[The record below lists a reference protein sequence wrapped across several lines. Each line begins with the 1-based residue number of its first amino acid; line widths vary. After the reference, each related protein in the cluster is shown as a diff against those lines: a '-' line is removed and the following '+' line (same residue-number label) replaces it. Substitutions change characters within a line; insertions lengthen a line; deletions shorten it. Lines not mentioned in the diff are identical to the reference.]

1 MVTSV
6 HDICTDALQKIGAV
20 ALEETPSA
28 AELQGALTR
37 LNEMIEAWNT
47 ERLTVYGVQEEVFSL
62 VAGQGTYT
70 MGSGGD
76 FNTTRPVRIER
87 CKIRDASNNDFT
99 CVYTDHHQRYS
110 QIVTKTTQSVLP
122 QLVYDDG
129 NFPLRNLKFWP
140 VPSDAT
146 YSAVLYTLRQLAGF
160 TSLSDT
166 VTVPPGYKRA
176 LKYNLALEIGPEYGK
191 KATDDIINLAVNA
204 KADIKRANV
213 TIEELHAPNEYAGE
227 GGRAYNWLTGE

>member
-20 ALEETPSA
+20 AIEETPSA
-28 AELQGALTR
+28 AELQGAMTR

-47 ERLTVYGVQEEVFSL
+47 ERLAVYGVDLETFSL
-62 VAGQGTYT
+62 VSGKSDYT
-70 MGSGGD
+70 MGAGGD
-76 FNTTRPVRIER
+76 FNTSRPVRIE
-87 CKIRDASNNDFT
+87 KAQIRDAEGSDFN
-99 CVYTDHHQRYS
+99 CSYTTHYQRYS
-110 QIVTKTTQSVLP
+110 QIVTKTTASVLP
-122 QLVYDDG
+122 QLIYDDG
-129 NFPLRNLKFWP
+129 DFPLRNLRFWP
-140 VPSDAT
+140 VPNDAS
-146 YSAVLYTLRQLAGF
+146 YSVVLYTMRQLAGF

-176 LKYNLALEIGPEYGK
+176 LKYNLALELGPEYGK
-191 KATDDIINLAVNA
+191 KGTNDLINLAVNA

-213 TIEELHAPNEYAGE
+213 TIAELQTPNEYAGD